1 MKTIDLLKQ
10 LQADSIVFFMK
21 VHNYH
26 WHVKGMNFMQIHNA
40 TEAIYEE
47 FADIFDD
54 VAERI
59 IQLGG
64 TPNVTLADCLKNAK
78 IKEET
83 QINFPASEVLDG
95 ILKDYEYFEKSF
107 KALAQIAEEEGDR
120 VSAGFADEKTAILQ
134 KGIWMIKSQRA

>member
-21 VHNYH
+21 THNYH

-47 FADIFDD
+47 FADVFDD
-54 VAERI
+54 LAERI

-64 TPNVTLADCLKNAK
+64 TPYVTLGSAIKDSK
-78 IKEET
+78 ITEESK
-83 QINFPASEVLDG
+83 INFTACEVLDG

-107 KALAQIAEEEGDR
+107 KELGKLADSEGDR
-120 VSAGFADEKTAILQ
+120 VTAGFADEKSAALQ
-134 KGIWMIKSQRA
+134 KGIWMLKSQKA